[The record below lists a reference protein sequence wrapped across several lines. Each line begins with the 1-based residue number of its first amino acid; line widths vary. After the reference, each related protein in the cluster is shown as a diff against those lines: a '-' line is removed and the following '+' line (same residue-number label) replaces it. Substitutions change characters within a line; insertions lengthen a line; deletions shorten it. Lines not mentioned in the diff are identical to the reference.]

1 MAAPNNGPQAQPPVA
16 VHADAIEAAVHP
28 GRPDVQAEP
37 RPAVAP
43 RENIQVDPPVQGENP
58 PIDVETLLRR
68 LEALERGKEVGV
80 DQLKKDIVQY
90 ALRQPSDFDKYVA
103 LDMVERLKIV
113 AQEKRDA
120 KTAFYSTVYASL
132 WQRIGCPAEQF
143 RSYMLALLGDRDY
156 ERVVE
161 AIGKVDKV
169 FGAGDNQRGKSW
181 PNHSRQ
187 QPPSLMSQPL
197 RPGPYQVPDRQQE
210 GRQRRCFICNAT
222 GHMAACC
229 FRRQRFNADGGGP
242 SRPHKRY

>member
-16 VHADAIEAAVHP
+16 VNADAIEAAVQP

-43 RENIQVDPPVQGENP
+43 REDIQVDPPVQGENP

-90 ALRQPSDFDKYVA
+90 ALRQSSDFDN
-103 LDMVERLKIV
+103 
-113 AQEKRDA
+113 
-120 KTAFYSTVYASL
+120 L

-143 RSYMLALLGDRDY
+143 RSYVLALLGDRDY

-181 PNHSRQ
+181 PNRPRQ
-187 QPPSLMSQPL
+187 QPPSLMPQPL

-222 GHMAACC
+222 GHMAARC